1 MRAAAER
8 PPFSFALT
16 ALAPSSPLP
25 APRSLRYY
33 QHHTR
38 LEFGRIAQRSL
49 VCLGAPVRTYKVESG
64 DTLAG
69 IARQFYKNSGQWQK
83 IAEANKGTLS
93 DPTKLKPGMVLV
105 IPE

>member
-1 MRAAAER
+1 VPVSGTLPDSA
-8 PPFSFALT
+8 T
-16 ALAPSSPLP
+16 ATDV
-25 APRSLRYY
+25 APRV
-33 QHHTR
+33 QPVA
-38 LEFGRIAQRSL
+38 GGAGAA
-49 VCLGAPVRTYKVESG
+49 GAPATTAATPAGGAAVRTYKVESG

-69 IARQFYKNSGQWQK
+69 IARKYYKNSGQWQR